1 MSGPRGAGGRRRY
14 VPDWR
19 DTSRSRRRMSRV
31 MLLVGALIFILGV
44 GGLFARGDGADEPS
58 LVQSDGAWTLDAP
71 TEDLVTVT
79 VDRIIDGD
87 TLDVLSAL
95 TAFRVR
101 LFGIDAPETNEP
113 CYLEATQRLETL
125 AGSSVQLL
133 PDERLQDPN
142 GRELRYVFTSDGR
155 SIDATLVAEGLAEAW
170 RQDGRF
176 REDLVAL
183 EDEARA
189 DGVGCLWGGG

>member
-1 MSGPRGAGGRRRY
+1 
-14 VPDWR
+14 
-19 DTSRSRRRMSRV
+19 
-31 MLLVGALIFILGV
+31 MLLVGALIFILGI
-44 GGLFARGDGADEPS
+44 GGLFARGGGEDEPS
-58 LVQSDGAWTLDAP
+58 LVQTDGAWTLDVAP
-71 TEDLVTVT
+71 EDLVTVT

-125 AGSSVQLL
+125 AGTSVQLL

-176 REDLVAL
+176 RDDLVGL

-189 DGVGCLWGGG
+189 DGIGCLWGGG

>member
-1 MSGPRGAGGRRRY
+1 
-14 VPDWR
+14 
-19 DTSRSRRRMSRV
+19 MSRT
-31 MLLVGALIFILGV
+31 MLFVGALIFLLAV
-44 GGLFARGDGADEPS
+44 GGVLVRGGDKGAPS
-58 LVQSDGAWTLDAP
+58 LVEADGAWRLEAP
-71 TEDLVTVT
+71 SDELVTVT

-113 CYLEATQRLETL
+113 CYLEATQRLEVL
-125 AGSSVQLL
+125 ADGSVQLL
-133 PDERLQDPN
+133 PDERLQDAN
-142 GRELRYVFTSDGR
+142 GRELRYVFTADGR

-170 RQDGRF
+170 RQDGQF
-176 REDLVAL
+176 RDELVTL

-189 DGVGCLWGGG
+189 SAVGCLWSGR